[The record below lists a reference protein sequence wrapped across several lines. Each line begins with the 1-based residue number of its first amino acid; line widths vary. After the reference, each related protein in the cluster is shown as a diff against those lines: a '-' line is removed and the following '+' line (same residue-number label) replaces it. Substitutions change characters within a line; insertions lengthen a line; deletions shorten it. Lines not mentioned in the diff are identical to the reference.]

1 MKELFILY
9 DWRDRKVLC
18 SSYSKQEVYAYLGE
32 MAEQGNYDGDI
43 HVIKVELE

>member
-1 MKELFILY
+1 MKQLFILY
-9 DWRDRKVLC
+9 NRREREVLC
-18 SSYSKQEVYAYLGE
+18 WSYSRQEVYAYLGE